1 MLLNGEYGRL
11 TLLITKL
18 KNKHT
23 TINFDFKISTT
34 TKKKISSFD
43 TKEQMTQVQQRNKT
57 KLSSRKI

>member
-11 TLLITKL
+11 TLLLTKL

-23 TINFDFKISTT
+23 TINFDFKIST
-34 TKKKISSFD
+34 KEKKISSFD